1 MPLVV
6 PVLGESYCRCPTQT
20 EVTHDPATGA
30 PLLDCGCGEEDQTCD
45 WVWDEACKSSSTYL
59 SCSDRKVSFHMEYSC
74 GTAAIRG
81 NQELADGQH
90 FWEIKMTSPVYGTD
104 MMVGVGTSEVNLD
117 QFRHSFC
124 SLLGTDGDSWGL
136 SYTGLLHHKGAKV
149 TFSPRFGQGSII
161 GVHLDNWHGTLT
173 FYKNRRCIG
182 VAARQLQNKRLY
194 PMVCSTAAKSSM
206 KMIRSCSVPTSL
218 QYLCCDRLRQHM
230 PPNVDVLSVL
240 PLPPGLRRL
249 LRSRL
254 GWVLSLNQSSS
265 ASDTDSDTDEHAEDS
280 ECCSSSDSEY
290 VDALESPS
298 VDLVETRTP
307 VALQEIR
314 VDLLEPRVNLLEG
327 RVDLQDVRVD
337 ILEPRVDLLE
347 GRPRVDLRE
356 SMVDL
361 RGSRLDLR
369 ESRVDLRELRMD
381 LRSSAADVHV
391 PALGAAAAASLPP
404 LLCPSCLPSFP
415 LLPDFSGGH
424 QSEAATSDSD
434 TDSCASDPETCQRKR
449 CRWT

>member
-6 PVLGESYCRCPTQT
+6 PVIGESYCQCPTQT
-20 EVTHDPATGA
+20 EVTHDPSSGA
-30 PLLDCGCGEEDQTCD
+30 PILDCACGEEDQNCD

-59 SCSDRKVSFHMEYSC
+59 SCSDRKVSFHSEYSC

-81 NQELADGQH
+81 NKELADGQH

-104 MMVGVGTSEVNLD
+104 MMVGVGTSEVNLE

-149 TFSPRFGQGSII
+149 SFSPRFGQGSII

-206 KMIRSCSVPTSL
+206 KVIRSCSVPTSL
-218 QYLCCDRLRQHM
+218 QYLCCDRLRQLM
-230 PPNVDVLSVL
+230 PPSDDTLSVL

-254 GWVLSLNQSSS
+254 GWVLSLNRSGSGSSS
-265 ASDTDSDTDEHAEDS
+265 DSDSDADEQPDDS
-280 ECCSSSDSEY
+280 DCCSSSGSY
-290 VDALESPS
+290 AESP
-298 VDLVETRTP
+298 EP
-307 VALQEIR
+307 G
-314 VDLLEPRVNLLEG
+314 VDLLASEPG
-327 RVDLQDVRVD
+327 
-337 ILEPRVDLLE
+337 VDLLH
-347 GRPRVDLRE
+347 PSAD
-356 SMVDL
+356 
-361 RGSRLDLR
+361 
-369 ESRVDLRELRMD
+369 MD
-381 LRSSAADVHV
+381 VPGAEAEAVVAAV
-391 PALGAAAAASLPP
+391 PPP
-404 LLCPSCLPSFP
+404 LLCPSCLPSYP
-415 LLPDFSGGH
+415 LVHDYSGDPG
-424 QSEAATSDSD
+424 EAAASDSD